1 MIPERIV
8 QYLREVRIPFTRR
21 WHAKAVTAQELA
33 ASLHVTGFRVAKS
46 VLLDVD
52 GQRWIAVLP
61 APERVDTER
70 LAEALDARH
79 VRLLDEPEFDGLFP
93 ECELGAEPPFGRLYG
108 LPVVVDT
115 SLAGEDWIIFRAGSH
130 EETIAMAYEDFAR
143 LEQPKIANFGVP
155 AGRRAQAWEEARV

>member
-33 ASLHVTGFRVAKS
+33 ASLHVSGFRVAKS
-46 VLLDVD
+46 VLLDID
-52 GQRWIAVLP
+52 GERWIAVLP

-79 VRLLDEPEFDGLFP
+79 IRLLDEPEFEGLFP
-93 ECELGAEPPFGRLYG
+93 GCELGAEPPFGRLYG
-108 LPVVVDT
+108 MPVVVDT
-115 SLAGEDWIIFRAGSH
+115 SLAGEDRIVFRAGSH
-130 EETIAMAYEDFAR
+130 EETIELSCADFIR
-143 LEQPKIANFGVP
+143 LEQPKVANFGVP
-155 AGRRAQAWEEARV
+155 AGRRAVAWEEARV

>member
-8 QYLREVRIPFTRR
+8 QYLKEVGIPFTRR

-33 ASLHVTGFRVAKS
+33 ASLHVTGYRVAKS

-52 GQRWIAVLP
+52 GERWIAVLP

-79 VRLLDEPEFDGLFP
+79 IRLLDEAEFDGLFP
-93 ECELGAEPPFGRLYG
+93 DCELGAEPPFGRLYG
-108 LPVVVDT
+108 MPVVVDT
-115 SLAGEDWIIFRAGSH
+115 SLAGEDRIVFRAGSH
-130 EETIAMAYEDFAR
+130 EETIELSYADFAR
-143 LEQPKIANFGVP
+143 LEQPKVANFGMP
-155 AGRRAQAWEEARV
+155 AGRRPAAWEEARV